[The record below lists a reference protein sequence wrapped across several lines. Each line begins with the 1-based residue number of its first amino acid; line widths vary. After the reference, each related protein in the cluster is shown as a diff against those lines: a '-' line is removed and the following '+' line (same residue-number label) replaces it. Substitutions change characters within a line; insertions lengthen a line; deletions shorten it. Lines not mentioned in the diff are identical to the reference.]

1 MNLIAFEDI
10 KKILKEVY
18 LEVANNYSVA
28 DLRHDDSK
36 VACVA
41 SRFRDLT
48 MRRIEKL
55 LFMNGQESP
64 ASQPDPGWE
73 EHIMRRFETVN

>member
-1 MNLIAFEDI
+1 MNFIALEDI

-55 LFMNGQESP
+55 LFMNGQETP
-64 ASQPDPGWE
+64 VRQPDPEWE

>member
-1 MNLIAFEDI
+1 MNLIALEDI

-28 DLRHDDSK
+28 DLHHDDSK

-55 LFMNGQESP
+55 FYMNSQKSSV
-64 ASQPDPGWE
+64 SQPNPDWE
-73 EHIMRRFETVN
+73 EHIKRRFETVN